1 MSAAVIR
8 GFNHFSLFIEIESS
22 CLLQYQLNPRADSTW
37 IENARSWFLLIWP

>member
-37 IENARSWFLLIWP
+37 IENARIWFLLIWP